1 MPRKR
6 KFPKNEIREEDN
18 SGIELEEK
26 GVVGLNGFTGLV
38 QEAYAAE
45 LRWPSVQPLYS
56 RLRRSDPEIGTV
68 LNFFISLS
76 RHGKLTW
83 QLPEKASDAEKK
95 FAEFGEQVLEDIEG
109 GISSFLE
116 QCVSQVPFFGW
127 SSWNIVNCYRQK
139 DWRPPGDEE
148 TEWHSKFDDSLIGVR
163 KLAFRDTSS
172 FEQWEIEPNN
182 QRFIGWWQVPKN
194 ATRPRTLLKFKEL
207 LHLKFGDPHNPEG
220 LSPLEKV
227 WRLERIKYGL
237 ELVQGI
243 GFEHSAGYF
252 DVKAT
257 KKLVAADHALIRRA
271 AKAVQTAVQGNYVAL
286 PEHLEGG
293 IKDVP
298 FSAAATILEAVR
310 YYGIL
315 KLMAYMMQW
324 VSMSTVSGVGS
335 FSAMSDGS
343 TMAVEVFN
351 SMMGGFA
358 DQMDTQLGT
367 RLLRWNESTFGAVE
381 RRPKLTYVPAPIK
394 VNLGDLGAFMS
405 NLQSWMPL
413 GSDDVIAVR
422 RQSGFLPDQPPAEDD
437 IINPKQEAPVDED
450 GNPINPDGTPREELP
465 NGDKQDEGEP
475 TPADK
480 KKAEANAMAMQRGI
494 DAFLGRPS

>member
-1 MPRKR
+1 MPRKKSVR
-6 KFPKNEIREEDN
+6 ADEVREEVEENDSPN
-18 SGIELEEK
+18 LAEK
-26 GVVGLNGFTGLV
+26 GVVGLNGFTGLI
-38 QEAYAAE
+38 QEAYASE
-45 LRWPSVQPLYS
+45 LRWPTVQPMYS

-83 QLPEKASDAEKK
+83 QLPEKPSDAEKK

-116 QCVSQVPFFGW
+116 QVVSQVPFFGW
-127 SSWNIVNCYRQK
+127 SSWNVVNCYRQK
-139 DWRPPGDEE
+139 DWVPPGDSE
-148 TEWHSKFDDSLIGVR
+148 TEWRSKFDDSLIGIR

-172 FEQWEIEPNN
+172 FERWEVKPEN
-182 QRFIGWWQVPKN
+182 QTYVGWWQTPKN
-194 ATRPRTLLKFKEL
+194 AIRPSTLLYFKDL
-207 LHLKFGDPHNPEG
+207 LHLRFGDPHNPEG

-252 DVKAT
+252 QVTAQ
-257 KKLVAADHALIRRA
+257 KKLTSADHALIRRA

-286 PEHLEGG
+286 PQNLTGEV
-293 IKDVP
+293 KDVT
-298 FSAAATILEAVR
+298 FSAAATILEAVK

-315 KLMAYMMQW
+315 KLMTYMMQW

-335 FSAMSDGS
+335 FSAIQDGS
-343 TMAVEVFN
+343 SLAVEVFN

-358 DQMDTQLGT
+358 DQMDYQVGT
-367 RLLRWNESTFGAVE
+367 RLLRWNADTFNAVE
-381 RRPKLTYVPAPIK
+381 RRPKLTYVPAPVK
-394 VNLGDLGAFMS
+394 VKLTELGTFMS
-405 NLQSWMPL
+405 SLEKWMPL

-422 RQSGFLPDQPPAEDD
+422 RQSGFLPEQAPAEDD
-437 IINPKQEAPVDED
+437 VINPKQEGPVDAD
-450 GNPINPDGTPREELP
+450 GNPINPDGSPREELP
-465 NGDKQDEGEP
+465 NGNDQEP
-475 TPADK
+475 KPADK
-480 KKAEANAMAMQRGI
+480 EKAEANAMAMQRGV
-494 DAFLGRPS
+494 DAYLGRSR